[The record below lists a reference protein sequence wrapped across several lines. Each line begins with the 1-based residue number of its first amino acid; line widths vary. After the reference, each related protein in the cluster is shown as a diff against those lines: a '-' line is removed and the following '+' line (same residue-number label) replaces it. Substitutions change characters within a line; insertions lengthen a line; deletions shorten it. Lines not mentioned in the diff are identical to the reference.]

1 MARTLGTD
9 FQAQLD
15 SSQLEPFYAVKIDFS
30 PESLNLWTGYNTINI
45 GGETYNPS
53 GNLMGLSEIT
63 ETSDISAQGIK
74 ITLSGLPSD
83 ILSEVLTET
92 YQGVVVDVYFGVLT
106 TTDNRTVIVD
116 TPYKMFSG
124 FIDTM
129 SVTDGGD
136 SSVINISVENKLIT
150 LERAIDRKYTDQDQ
164 KQLFAGDK
172 GLEFIDDIQN
182 KAINWGGKD

>member
-30 PESLNLWTGYNTINI
+30 PDSLRLWTGYHDITIGSEI
-45 GGETYNPS
+45 YNPS
-53 GNLMGLSEIT
+53 GNLMGISEVT
-63 ETSDISAQGIK
+63 ETSDISAEGIK

-92 YQGVVVDVYFGVLT
+92 YQGVVVDVYFGVLET
-106 TTDNRTVIVD
+106 TSNATAVIG

-129 SVTDGGD
+129 SATDAGD

-150 LERAIDRKYTDQDQ
+150 LERAIDRRYTDQDQ
-164 KQLFAGDK
+164 KNLFAGDK